1 MIGRSQVAQARRA
14 ALAPVAHRL
23 TAVLAAN
30 LARTTDPTV
39 RQEARRLLF
48 EVADAAGLAPPAL
61 DCPEATLGAWLA
73 EHGILGQEHEGVPH
87 LPTYRRGRL
96 AVQPA
101 TAERRGAR
109 FKRWLRRVVAP

>member
-1 MIGRSQVAQARRA
+1 MLARSQLAQARRA
-14 ALAPVAHRL
+14 ALAPVAL
-23 TAVLAAN
+23 QLAAVLAAN

-61 DCPEATLGAWLA
+61 DCPEATLAAWLA
-73 EHGILGQEHEGVPH
+73 EHGILGQEHEGLPH

-96 AVQPA
+96 AVEPVK
-101 TAERRGAR
+101 AERRGAR
-109 FKRWLRRVVAP
+109 FRRWLRRVVTP